1 MSSGGSMLKYVISDI
16 QNAMKYL
23 PYMLIAVLVT
33 VVVLAAANLVRK
45 LAGKERMAIFPSAFV
60 YGYMV
65 LILVITLIS
74 REDGSHL
81 GLDLTIGATWGINA
95 RNNAYVLENVLLFVP
110 FGFFAAWKWR
120 PMENVFT
127 SCFVGILFSL
137 LIECL
142 QLLTARGYFQIDD
155 LITNAIGCIFGC
167 ILFFLKKKW
176 KI

>member
-1 MSSGGSMLKYVISDI
+1 MLKYLINDI

-23 PYMLIAVLVT
+23 PHMLLAVLVT
-33 VVVLAAANLVRK
+33 VVIVALGNVFRRIS
-45 LAGKERMAIFPSAFV
+45 GKERKPVLPSAFA

-65 LILVITLIS
+65 LILVITLLS

-81 GLDLTIGATWGINA
+81 GLDLTVGSTWGINA

-120 PMENVFT
+120 WMQNVFN
-127 SCFVGILFSL
+127 SCFTGILFSL

-155 LITNAIGCIFGC
+155 LITNAIGCIIGC
-167 ILFFLKKKW
+167 FLFFCKKKW

>member
-1 MSSGGSMLKYVISDI
+1 MLRYLINDI

-23 PYMLIAVLVT
+23 PHMLVAVLVT
-33 VVVLAAANLVRK
+33 VVIVALGNVLRK
-45 LAGKERMAIFPSAFV
+45 LAGKERKPVLPSAFA

-65 LILVITLIS
+65 LILVITLLS

-81 GLDLTIGATWGINA
+81 GLDLTIGSTWGINA

-120 PMENVFT
+120 WMQNVFN

-155 LITNAIGCIFGC
+155 LITNAIGCIIGC
-167 ILFFLKKKW
+167 FLFFCKKMW